1 MPQINSVQRFSSLV
15 ENYVR
20 YRPSY
25 PEAIIETLERECGLT
40 RDSVVADIASG
51 TGIFTKL
58 FLKHGNPVFGVE
70 PNPDMRRAG
79 EEFLAQYSKFTST
92 SGTAEATTLA
102 PKSVDFVTAA
112 QAGHWFDPA
121 RSRREFARI
130 LKQKGWLVLVWNER
144 LTDSSEFLRDYEEL
158 LLRFGTDYNEVRHE
172 HAVVGA
178 FFSPSPFEE
187 RTFTIQQKFDYAGV
201 EGRLMSSSYAP
212 GPEHPN
218 HDPML
223 RELRRIVDLHQKDG
237 QVVLE
242 YVTRM
247 YFGRLNLANG

>member
-1 MPQINSVQRFSSLV
+1 
-15 ENYVR
+15 
-20 YRPSY
+20 
-25 PEAIIETLERECGLT
+25 
-40 RDSVVADIASG
+40 
-51 TGIFTKL
+51 
-58 FLKHGNPVFGVE
+58 
-70 PNPDMRRAG
+70 
-79 EEFLAQYSKFTST
+79 
-92 SGTAEATTLA
+92 
-102 PKSVDFVTAA
+102 
-112 QAGHWFDPA
+112 
-121 RSRREFARI
+121 
-130 LKQKGWLVLVWNER
+130 VLVWNER